1 MRDYIR
7 VVVIED
13 MDEVREGM
21 RRVLE
26 ADDEIR
32 VRDVFDCAEDAVKG
46 FRANLYDVAL
56 VDIKLPGQSGI
67 ELISMMKSVDPD
79 LEALMLTVL
88 DDDRRVFESIRAGAS
103 GYLLKTASHEQ
114 IIGGIKE
121 LYKGGAVMSGRI
133 ARRVI
138 NFLRPKPSADVVTAG
153 ITPREWEVL
162 ELLAQGASYKDL
174 AQELSIST
182 HTVRSHV
189 HKIYDKLHVKN
200 RAQAVKKVRKSL
212 TP

>member
-1 MRDYIR
+1 MSECIR
-7 VVVIED
+7 VTIVED
-13 MDEVREGM
+13 VDEVREGI

-26 ADDEIR
+26 QDEEIT
-32 VRDVFDCAEDAVKG
+32 VREVFDCAEDMLKS
-46 FRANLYDVAL
+46 FRADLYDVAL
-56 VDIKLPGQSGI
+56 IDIKLPGQSGI
-67 ELISMMKSVDPD
+67 ELIARVKAIDPD
-79 LEALMLTVL
+79 LEAMMLTVL

-103 GYLLKTASHEQ
+103 GYLLKTASNEQ
-114 IIGGIKE
+114 IIGGIRE

-138 NFLRPKPSADVVTAG
+138 NFLRPNVSADVLTAG
-153 ITPREWEVL
+153 ITQREWEVL

-174 AQELSIST
+174 AQELSISM

-189 HKIYDKLHVKN
+189 HKIYEKLHVKN

-212 TP
+212 AP